1 MPISVTSLAPLRGT
15 RWGRIDVPSLML
27 RRLLVPALLAALTG
41 ATVAS
46 AANSSPAQ
54 TSQPVAAAARYT
66 APAGSGALFLFS
78 GHGWGHGVGM
88 SQWGAYGFAQHG
100 ATYDQILAHYY
111 PGTTLGQAPL
121 DTVRVLLAERRKK
134 LTVASDVPFTV
145 VDGTGV
151 SYTLAAGKV
160 TFGADLSLPVDGQP
174 APVPLTPPLTFQ
186 PGDGA
191 PLKLGRLYRG
201 QILVDL
207 VDGKLRA
214 IDVVSLEDYLDG
226 VVPAE
231 MPSAWLPEA
240 LKAQAVA
247 ARSYAL
253 ATRQVAA
260 PFDLYGDSR
269 SQNYLGVSQES
280 PAATAAVQATQGQVL
295 LFGGQVAVTYFSSSS
310 GGQTESSADVW
321 GGIPQPYLVSVD
333 DPYDTISPYHDW
345 GPVPVTALKIA
356 QSLKVPGT
364 ITDVT
369 TTPNPAGRVATLDVL
384 SQRRTDPAPVA
395 DPIQATLARTKLGLR
410 STWFDVGVLSLTRPA
425 PVAPVVY
432 GGTVQLN
439 GLVRG
444 VDGVSL
450 EQRTSKTPWAPVT
463 SIAPGPDGTLQLSEQ
478 PTITTDYRL
487 ATPTAA
493 AAYVRVRVTPSVT
506 LVAPQTATVVA
517 GTEQPVLPGAPV
529 LVQQQNPDG
538 SPAWTTIARGTVDD
552 SGAFSVP
559 VQLGPGTVRAV
570 VAPGHGY
577 WPGASAAVTVAG

>member
-1 MPISVTSLAPLRGT
+1 MP
-15 RWGRIDVPSLML
+15 
-27 RRLLVPALLAALTG
+27 RRLLVPAVLAALIG
-41 ATVAS
+41 ATAAS
-46 AANSSPAQ
+46 AANSAPAQ
-54 TSQPVAAAARYT
+54 TAQPVAAAARYT

-121 DTVRVLLAERRKK
+121 DTVRVLLAERKK
-134 LTVASDVPFTV
+134 RLAVSSDVPFTV
-145 VDGTGV
+145 VDGTGA
-151 SYTLAAGKV
+151 SHTLAAGRV
-160 TFGADLSLPVDGQP
+160 VFGADLSLPVDGQP
-174 APVPLTPPLTFQ
+174 APVPLAPPLTFQ

-201 QILVDL
+201 QILVDV
-207 VDGKLRA
+207 VDGRLRA
-214 IDVVSLEDYLDG
+214 VNVVSLEDYLDG

-231 MPSAWLPEA
+231 MPPSWLPEA

-247 ARSYAL
+247 ARSYAM

-260 PFDLYGDSR
+260 PFDLYGDTR
-269 SQNYLGVSQES
+269 SQLYLGASHES

-295 LFGGQVAVTYFSSSS
+295 MYGGAVAMTYFYSSS
-310 GGQTESSADVW
+310 GGQTESSTDVW
-321 GGIPQPYLVSVD
+321 GGDPQPYLVSVD

-345 GPVPVTALKIA
+345 GPVPVTAVKIA
-356 QSLKVPGT
+356 RALKVPGT
-364 ITDVT
+364 IMDVT
-369 TTPNPAGRVATLDVL
+369 TTSNGVGRVATLDVL
-384 SQRRTDPAPVA
+384 AQRRTDPAPVA
-395 DPIQATLARTKLGLR
+395 DPVQATLARIKLGLR

-432 GGTVQLN
+432 GSTVRLA

-450 EQRTSKTPWAPVT
+450 EERTSRSPWATVAQ
-463 SIAPGPDGTLQLSEQ
+463 IAPGPDGTLQLTEQ

-506 LVAPQTATVVA
+506 LTAPQTATTVA
-517 GTEQPVLPGAPV
+517 GTEQPVLSGAPV
-529 LVQQQNPDG
+529 LVQQQSPDG
-538 SPAWTTIARGTVDD
+538 SPAWTTVARGTVDAA
-552 SGAFSVP
+552 GAFSVP
-559 VQLGPGTVRAV
+559 VQLAPGTVRAV
-570 VAPGHGY
+570 VAPGQGY
-577 WPGASAAVTVAG
+577 WPGASAAVTVPG